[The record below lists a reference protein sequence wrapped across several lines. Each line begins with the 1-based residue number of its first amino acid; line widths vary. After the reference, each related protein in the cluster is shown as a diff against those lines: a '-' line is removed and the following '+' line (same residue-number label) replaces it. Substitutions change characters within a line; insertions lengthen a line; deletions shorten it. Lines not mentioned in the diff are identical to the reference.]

1 MICLPKEDKLCV
13 CHMCK
18 TRLQTWD
25 SFIDSCKKT
34 QAKLKELLG
43 KDEYADLLGL
53 SEESVGPGETSVNL
67 SLSQP
72 RKKKS
77 SNYCIARWCNNGNY
91 QGISLFRLPKERERA
106 LKWLAAADRT
116 DLQGRTVLHSLYLCA
131 KHFTSNMFTNKAC
144 NQLIKKAIPTLF
156 PKSPSPNKKLST
168 AATSQV
174 QPTQLQ
180 GVQLKHIL
188 PKVSLL
194 KNSQTQPTVIV
205 MESNQKVPTI
215 NDPPNAV
222 DAILLDTTTDW
233 SQQSA
238 PEDVEEGST
247 VVMNVIS
254 SEMCETID
262 TYSNILNIPNLDAS
276 SVVHL
281 NSIPSGLPQIHSG
294 TNASLGVQE
303 SCNVVDSLVAWSVLP
318 CESQVLGSVSET
330 QPPIQHASM
339 LPQIGLKKTL
349 TSGNNSKSKPGVQK
363 DQKLYLEELEECFTS
378 DAFSEDAMLSAD
390 CTGDSLKPKILK
402 ISRTIGSQD
411 FLLPHVSVKLDKPN
425 SSVRTASFTLKSDE
439 TNEVPREEAKEQ
451 NTIIEHNM
459 NPNTNTIL
467 FDLNSDDTHGTDNSS
482 FINNI
487 GNLDDLMDL
496 DHYFDGR

>member
-168 AATSQV
+168 AVCYSYFSGSAHTATRSAAKTYTSQ
-174 QPTQLQ
+174 
-180 GVQLKHIL
+180 GV
-188 PKVSLL
+188 
-194 KNSQTQPTVIV
+194 
-205 MESNQKVPTI
+205 
-215 NDPPNAV
+215 
-222 DAILLDTTTDW
+222 
-233 SQQSA
+233 
-238 PEDVEEGST
+238 
-247 VVMNVIS
+247 
-254 SEMCETID
+254 
-262 TYSNILNIPNLDAS
+262 AS
-276 SVVHL
+276 
-281 NSIPSGLPQIHSG
+281 
-294 TNASLGVQE
+294 
-303 SCNVVDSLVAWSVLP
+303 
-318 CESQVLGSVSET
+318 
-330 QPPIQHASM
+330 
-339 LPQIGLKKTL
+339 
-349 TSGNNSKSKPGVQK
+349 
-363 DQKLYLEELEECFTS
+363 EELTN
-378 DAFSEDAMLSAD
+378 SAY
-390 CTGDSLKPKILK
+390 CDSNGKQSK
-402 ISRTIGSQD
+402 GSY
-411 FLLPHVSVKLDKPN
+411 N
-425 SSVRTASFTLKSDE
+425 
-439 TNEVPREEAKEQ
+439 
-451 NTIIEHNM
+451 
-459 NPNTNTIL
+459 
-467 FDLNSDDTHGTDNSS
+467 
-482 FINNI
+482 
-487 GNLDDLMDL
+487 
-496 DHYFDGR
+496 